1 MKKLMFM
8 LKTVTANV
16 RGIPIAYMAVDIL
29 LSVVNVSQVFLLQ
42 VIVNLFVYNI
52 TDRRALLQGIG
63 LFALYLL
70 CNIILTYIHDKMK
83 FELEKGVT
91 IHLGTEIAEQMN
103 AVPYSYYEDEK
114 IYNAVERI
122 SEKPY
127 MMFFEGFIHFSR
139 ITGILINLFV
149 VFLFLLGIAPI
160 IMEISVCLIMII
172 FFLDYKIMKTSDE
185 LEMDK
190 IPEERKLKYYF
201 DLFFDKNL
209 LLEIRVLQQ
218 EHFFSEKIKN
228 NIKKVFRKRV
238 KISIL
243 TQKYYGFSCVFIS
256 IWSFIL
262 LFFVGKQVYHGLLSL
277 GILLAC
283 IKVIDMVSALS
294 GQFSEEYVECAAC
307 LHRLYYFKNLID
319 HGEANE

>member
-1 MKKLMFM
+1 MLIFM
-8 LKTVTANV
+8 LKTVTANIK
-16 RGIPIAYMAVDIL
+16 GISAAYMAVDIL
-29 LSVVNVSQVFLLQ
+29 LSIVNVSQVFLLQ
-42 VIVNLFVYNI
+42 AIVNLFVYDI
-52 TDRRALLQGIG
+52 ADRRALLLGIG

-70 CNIILTYIHDKMK
+70 CNIVLNYIHDKIK

-91 IHLGTEIAEQMN
+91 IHLGTEMAERMN
-103 AVPYSYYEDEK
+103 AVPYSCYEDEK
-114 IYNAVERI
+114 IYNAIERI

-149 VFLFLLGIAPI
+149 VFLFLLSIAPI
-160 IMEISVCLIMII
+160 IMGISVCLIMVI

-218 EHFFSEKIKN
+218 ERFFSEKIKS

-238 KISIL
+238 KISFL
-243 TQKYYGFSCVFIS
+243 TQKYYGLSCVFIS
-256 IWSFIL
+256 IWSFVLL
-262 LFFVGKQVYHGLLSL
+262 LFAGNRVYHGLLGL
-277 GILLAC
+277 GVLLAC

-319 HGEANE
+319 QGEVNE